1 MNEQKHNE
9 ILSLYNDHTI
19 QRRITSRLGYLER
32 VYIRGG
38 DRLWAEL
45 VFCLMTPQ
53 SKARSACAAV
63 RELYMSDLLHS
74 TDATEISAV
83 LKKHIRFHNN
93 KSLYIVEAATKF
105 DEICSLIG
113 ATADKVELRNM
124 LFKLIKGM
132 GLKEASH
139 FLRNIGFGHDIAIL
153 DRHILRVMEALEIL
167 PIGMSS
173 KESLT
178 LGKYLQIEESLRCYS
193 IDVGIG
199 LEYIDFVFW
208 YAATSDIFK

>member
-1 MNEQKHNE
+1 MNEQVHAE
-9 ILSLYNDHTI
+9 LLSLYNDSI
-19 QRRITSRLGYLER
+19 IKSRIKSRLDYLKR

-38 DRLWAEL
+38 SRLWAEL

-63 RELYMSDLLHS
+63 CELYKTDLLHS
-74 TDATEISAV
+74 IDAVAISAV

-93 KSLYIVEAATKF
+93 KSLYIVEAAAKF
-105 DEICSLIG
+105 DEICSLIEE
-113 ATADKVELRNM
+113 TSDKVHLRNI
-124 LFKLIKGM
+124 LFKQVKGM

-139 FLRNIGFGHDIAIL
+139 FLRNIGFGHDVAIL
-153 DRHILRVMEALEIL
+153 DRHILRVMENLEIL
-167 PIGMSS
+167 PIGMTA

-178 LGKYLQIEESLRCYS
+178 LGKYMQIEQSLRQYS
-193 IDVGIG
+193 IDTGIG

-208 YAATSDIFK
+208 YKATDDIFK